1 MGKAHKLYDVRKIT
15 DLRDMVRQSAD
26 IYGEYDAFWVKDRE
40 TTKQRNIS
48 FRQFKNEIS
57 YLGSALCDIGLQGG
71 MIAIISENR
80 YEWCLSYLSIVNGTG
95 TAVPLDRELPA
106 GEIHSLLERS
116 DACAILC
123 SGNYLDVLAPIKADL
138 PNLKKIICFDLDQSQ
153 GEVLALNKLMEHGKN
168 LVEQGKSLFVDA
180 PIDNEAMNM
189 LIFTSGTTDQ
199 SKGVMLSH
207 KNIASDIMAVSS
219 LLYADN
225 NDRFMSILPLH
236 HTYECTAGFLTMVY
250 LGVTICFCE
259 GLRHITRNLQEY
271 KPSII
276 MSVPLILENVYT
288 KVIKKAKKEKRYG
301 RVKLGLFAA
310 GTLMKLRIDIRRRL
324 FKEVLDNLGGNLR
337 LVISGAAALNPKVAK
352 ALRTMGLNI
361 MQGYGL
367 TECSP
372 IVSVNRLDHYNDLSS
387 GLPVAGIEVAIDH
400 PDSEGIGEI
409 KVKGPITML
418 GYYKNPEATNAV
430 LRDGWLYTGDNG
442 YIDKEGFLYISGRIK
457 NVIVTKNGKNIFPE
471 DVELYLNKSQFIK
484 ESLVYGVDS
493 KNEDDTIV
501 CAKIVPNMDAIAEK
515 YGHLPDQQELYSLIK
530 QEVLKANKKLS
541 SYKKVRRFEVREE
554 EFEKTT
560 TKKIKR
566 QVELVSLKA
575 IGEMLRVFNNR
586 KGK

>member
-26 IYGEYDAFWVKDRE
+26 IYGEYDAFWVKDHE

-48 FRQFKNEIS
+48 FRQFQNEIS
-57 YLGSALCDIGLQGG
+57 YLGSALCDLGLQGG

-153 GEVLALNKLMEHGKN
+153 GDALALNELMEHGKS
-168 LVEQGKSLFVDA
+168 LIERGKSLFVDA

-250 LGVTICFCE
+250 LGVTVCFCE

-288 KVIKKAKKEKRYG
+288 KVIKKAKKKKRCG
-301 RVKLGLFAA
+301 KVRLGLFAA
-310 GTLMKLRIDIRRRL
+310 GTLMKLGIDIRRRL
-324 FKEVLDNLGGNLR
+324 FKEVLGNLGGNLR
-337 LVISGAAALNPKVAK
+337 LVISGAAALNPKVVK
-352 ALRTMGLNI
+352 ALRAMGLNI

-515 YGHLPDQQELYSLIK
+515 YGHLPGQQELYSLIK

-541 SYKKVRRFEVREE
+541 SYKKVRHFEVREE

>member
-189 LIFTSGTTDQ
+189 LIFTSGTTEQ

-337 LVISGAAALNPKVAK
+337 LVISGAAALNPKVVK
-352 ALRTMGLNI
+352 ALRAMGLNI

-409 KVKGPITML
+409 KV
-418 GYYKNPEATNAV
+418 
-430 LRDGWLYTGDNG
+430 
-442 YIDKEGFLYISGRIK
+442 
-457 NVIVTKNGKNIFPE
+457 
-471 DVELYLNKSQFIK
+471 
-484 ESLVYGVDS
+484 
-493 KNEDDTIV
+493 
-501 CAKIVPNMDAIAEK
+501 
-515 YGHLPDQQELYSLIK
+515 
-530 QEVLKANKKLS
+530 
-541 SYKKVRRFEVREE
+541 
-554 EFEKTT
+554 
-560 TKKIKR
+560 
-566 QVELVSLKA
+566 
-575 IGEMLRVFNNR
+575 
-586 KGK
+586 